1 MTPTFVFIV
10 SGPVLMGLL
19 GIGIGLLALS
29 RIRRSH
35 RSELS
40 EQHQREA
47 AGEHAA
53 E

>member
-1 MTPTFVFIV
+1 MTPSFVFIV

-19 GIGIGLLALS
+19 GIAVGLLALS

-35 RSELS
+35 RLELS
-40 EQHQREA
+40 GQHHRKTA
-47 AGEHAA
+47 SGHAA

>member
-40 EQHQREA
+40 EQHHREA
-47 AGEHAA
+47 ASEHAA

>member
-29 RIRRSH
+29 KIRRSH
-35 RSELS
+35 RSEPS
-40 EQHQREA
+40 EQRHREA